1 MYLSYSEYKELGGTM
16 NEATFNKNEF
26 EIENKID
33 YLTNGRIKNL
43 SQIPQAVKMLCFRL
57 GTSFWE
63 KIDID
68 APNNLTSY
76 SNGIESFGYAN
87 TTASSQSSSISVIDK
102 QINNLVAEY
111 LWEYPE
117 LLYRGR
123 TQWKRKL

>member
-1 MYLSYSEYKELGGTM
+1 MYLSYIEYKELGGTM

-43 SQIPQAVKMLCFRL
+43 SQVPQAVKMLCFRL

-63 KIDID
+63 KVEID

-123 TQWKRKL
+123 TQWKQKL

>member
-1 MYLSYSEYKELGGTM
+1 MYLSYTEYKELGGTM

-43 SQIPQAVKMLCFRL
+43 SQVPQAVKMLCFRL

-63 KIDID
+63 KVEID

>member
-33 YLTNGRIKNL
+33 YLTNGRIKNR

-57 GTSFWE
+57 STSFWE
-63 KIDID
+63 KVEID

-87 TTASSQSSSISVIDK
+87 TITSSQSSGISVIDK
-102 QINNLVAEY
+102 QISNLVAEY

>member
-1 MYLSYSEYKELGGTM
+1 MYLSYTEYKELGGTM

-43 SQIPQAVKMLCFRL
+43 SQVPQAVKMLCFRL

-63 KIDID
+63 KVEID
-68 APNNLTSY
+68 APNNLSSY

-87 TTASSQSSSISVIDK
+87 TITSSQSSSISVIDK

>member
-1 MYLSYSEYKELGGTM
+1 MYLSYTEYKELGGTM

-43 SQIPQAVKMLCFRL
+43 SQVPQAVKMLCFRL

-63 KIDID
+63 RVEID

-123 TQWKRKL
+123 TQWKQKL

>member
-43 SQIPQAVKMLCFRL
+43 SQVPQAVKMLCFRL

-63 KIDID
+63 KVDID

>member
-63 KIDID
+63 KVEID

-87 TTASSQSSSISVIDK
+87 TTTSSQSSSISVIDK

>member
-1 MYLSYSEYKELGGTM
+1 MYLSYTEYKELGGTM
-16 NEATFNKNEF
+16 NESTFNKNEF

-43 SQIPQAVKMLCFRL
+43 SQVPQAVKMLCFRL

-63 KIDID
+63 KVDID

-87 TTASSQSSSISVIDK
+87 TTTSSQSSSISVIDK

>member
-16 NEATFNKNEF
+16 DETTFNKNEF
-26 EIENKID
+26 EIESKID

-43 SQIPQAVKMLCFRL
+43 SQVPQAVKMLCFRV
-57 GTSFWE
+57 GMSFWE
-63 KIDID
+63 KVDID
-68 APNNLTSY
+68 APNNLSSY

-87 TTASSQSSSISVIDK
+87 TTTSQLSGTSVIDK

-123 TQWKRKL
+123 KQWKRGL

>member
-1 MYLSYSEYKELGGTM
+1 MYLSYTEYKELGGTM

-43 SQIPQAVKMLCFRL
+43 SQVPQAVKMLCFRL

-63 KIDID
+63 KVEID

-87 TTASSQSSSISVIDK
+87 TTTSSQSSSISVIDK

>member
-16 NEATFNKNEF
+16 DEATFNRNEF
-26 EIENKID
+26 EIESKID

-43 SQIPQAVKMLCFRL
+43 PQVPQAVKMLCFRL
-57 GTSFWE
+57 ETSFWE

-68 APNNLTSY
+68 APNNLSSY

-87 TTASSQSSSISVIDK
+87 TTTSQSSSTSVIDK
-102 QINNLVAEY
+102 QVSNLVAEY

-123 TQWKRKL
+123 KQWKRKL

>member
-1 MYLSYSEYKELGGTM
+1 MYLSYTEYKELGGTM

-43 SQIPQAVKMLCFRL
+43 SQVPQAVKMLCFRL

-63 KIDID
+63 KVEID

-87 TTASSQSSSISVIDK
+87 TTTSSQSSNISVIDK

>member
-16 NEATFNKNEF
+16 DEATFNKNEF
-26 EIENKID
+26 EIESKID

-43 SQIPQAVKMLCFRL
+43 PQVPQAVKMLCFRL
-57 GTSFWE
+57 ETSFWE
-63 KIDID
+63 KIGID
-68 APNNLTSY
+68 APNNLSSY

-87 TTASSQSSSISVIDK
+87 TTTSQSSCTSVIDK
-102 QINNLVAEY
+102 QISNLVAEY

-123 TQWKRKL
+123 EQWKRKL

>member
-1 MYLSYSEYKELGGTM
+1 MYLSYTEYKELGGTM

-43 SQIPQAVKMLCFRL
+43 SQVPQAVKMLCFRL

-63 KIDID
+63 KVDID

-87 TTASSQSSSISVIDK
+87 TITSSQSSSISVIDK

>member
-1 MYLSYSEYKELGGTM
+1 MYLSYTEYKELGGTM

-43 SQIPQAVKMLCFRL
+43 SQVPQAVKMLCFRL

-63 KIDID
+63 KVEID

-111 LWEYPE
+111 LWEYPG

>member
-1 MYLSYSEYKELGGTM
+1 MYLSYVEYKEFGGTM
-16 NEATFNKNEF
+16 DEATFNKNEF
-26 EIENKID
+26 EIENRID

-43 SQIPQAVKMLCFRL
+43 SQVPKAVKMLCFRL

-63 KIDID
+63 KVNID

>member
-1 MYLSYSEYKELGGTM
+1 MYLSYAEYKEFGGTM

-43 SQIPQAVKMLCFRL
+43 SQVPQAVKMLCFRL

-63 KIDID
+63 KVDID

>member
-1 MYLSYSEYKELGGTM
+1 MYLSYTEYKELGGTM

-43 SQIPQAVKMLCFRL
+43 SQVPQTVKMLCFRL

-63 KIDID
+63 KVEID

-117 LLYRGR
+117 LSYRGR

>member
-1 MYLSYSEYKELGGTM
+1 MYLSYTEYKELGGTM

-43 SQIPQAVKMLCFRL
+43 SQVPQAVKMLCFRL

-63 KIDID
+63 KVEID

-87 TTASSQSSSISVIDK
+87 TSTSSQSSSISVIDK
-102 QINNLVAEY
+102 QINNLIAEY

>member
-1 MYLSYSEYKELGGTM
+1 MYLSYTEYKELGGTM

-43 SQIPQAVKMLCFRL
+43 SQVPQTVKMLCFRL

-63 KIDID
+63 KVEID

-87 TTASSQSSSISVIDK
+87 TTTSSQSPSTSVIDK

>member
-1 MYLSYSEYKELGGTM
+1 MYLSYIEYKELGGTM

-43 SQIPQAVKMLCFRL
+43 SQVPQAVKMLCFRL

-63 KIDID
+63 KVEID

-87 TTASSQSSSISVIDK
+87 TTTSSQSSSISVIDK

-123 TQWKRKL
+123 T